1 MTQRGMRQQ
10 TRQLALVWGEEGEAL
25 GDPGKGPPP
34 PQASDRVAALTGE
47 LMEAIAAVENLG
59 LAMQRVRAN
68 KGSPGVD
75 GMSVEQLPAYLED
88 HGPELR
94 EMLVAGT
101 YHPKPVKRVAIPKR
115 SGGMRELGIPTVVDR
130 LVQQAILQVLTP
142 HYDPTFSAY
151 SYGFRP
157 GKSAH
162 QALEQAKTYVAE
174 GKEWVVDLDLERF
187 FDRVNHDLLMGR
199 LAKRIP
205 DKRLLRLIRRYL
217 EAGILAHGVVQERE
231 EGTPQGGPLSPLL
244 ANILLDDFDRELER
258 RGHSF
263 CRYADDTNIYVRSQ
277 RAGER
282 VMRSVTQ
289 YLERKLKLQVN
300 REKSGV
306 DRAGRRKFLGLRV
319 IGRGEKARLS
329 IAPESRVRVKKE
341 LRRITKRN
349 RGVSLRQ
356 VLTEL
361 GRYTDG
367 WVGYFWVA
375 RTPSVFLQLDQWLR
389 RRLRCYQWKQWKRP
403 RTRAKGLL
411 AAGVGRYLA
420 WGTAY
425 GDRGYWC
432 VAGSPAMTQALP
444 NAALQRLGFR
454 SLLER
459 YHSLATR

>member
-1 MTQRGMRQQ
+1 
-10 TRQLALVWGEEGEAL
+10 
-25 GDPGKGPPP
+25 
-34 PQASDRVAALTGE
+34 
-47 LMEAIAAVENLG
+47 MEAIAAVENLG

-101 YHPKPVKRVAIPKR
+101 YHPQPVKRVAIPKR
-115 SGGMRELGIPTVVDR
+115 SGGMRDLGIPTVVDR
-130 LVQQAILQVLTP
+130 MVQQAILQVLTP
-142 HYDPTFSAY
+142 HYDPSFSPY

-199 LAKRIP
+199 LAKRIT

-217 EAGILAHGVVQERE
+217 EAGILVHGVVQERE

-263 CRYADDTNIYVRSQ
+263 CRYADDCNIYVRSQ

-282 VMRSVTQ
+282 VMASVTH
-289 YLERKLKLQVN
+289 YLERKLKLRVN

-306 DRAGRRKFLGLRV
+306 DRAAKRKFLGLRV
-319 IGRGEKARLS
+319 IGRAEKARLS
-329 IAPESRVRVKKE
+329 VTPESRARVKKE

-375 RTPSVFLQLDQWLR
+375 RTPSVFRALDQWLR

-425 GDRGYWC
+425 GDRGYWR

-459 YHSLATR
+459 YHSLVTH

>member
-1 MTQRGMRQQ
+1 MEWCKSGRRGR
-10 TRQLALVWGEEGEAL
+10 
-25 GDPGKGPPP
+25 
-34 PQASDRVAALTGE
+34 
-47 LMEAIAAVENLG
+47 
-59 LAMQRVRAN
+59 
-68 KGSPGVD
+68 
-75 GMSVEQLPAYLED
+75 
-88 HGPELR
+88 
-94 EMLVAGT
+94 
-101 YHPKPVKRVAIPKR
+101 
-115 SGGMRELGIPTVVDR
+115 
-130 LVQQAILQVLTP
+130 
-142 HYDPTFSAY
+142 
-151 SYGFRP
+151 
-157 GKSAH
+157 
-162 QALEQAKTYVAE
+162 
-174 GKEWVVDLDLERF
+174 
-187 FDRVNHDLLMGR
+187 
-199 LAKRIP
+199 
-205 DKRLLRLIRRYL
+205 
-217 EAGILAHGVVQERE
+217 
-231 EGTPQGGPLSPLL
+231 PQGGPLSPLL

-263 CRYADDTNIYVRSQ
+263 CRYADDSNIYVRSQ

-289 YLERKLKLQVN
+289 YLERKLKLRVN

-306 DRAGRRKFLGLRV
+306 DRAAKRKYLGLRV
-319 IGRGEKARLS
+319 IGRGQKARLS
-329 IAPESRVRVKKE
+329 VALESRVRVKKE

-375 RTPSVFLQLDQWLR
+375 RTPSVFRELDQWLR

-425 GDRGYWC
+425 GDRGYWR

-459 YHSLATR
+459 YHSLVTH